1 MSLIGSMRSNKLKL
15 KKYQDE
21 EQMPLTEQINDFI
34 ALRGDEFIMPYL
46 DIYDRDRMAQGKNN
60 QAH

>member
-1 MSLIGSMRSNKLKL
+1 MRSNKLKL
-15 KKYQDE
+15 KRYQEE

-34 ALRGDEFIMPYL
+34 ASRGDEFIMPYL

-60 QAH
+60 QAY